1 MSIIVTYARYWVGF
15 GLLVMLV
22 AGAAIGYYGLSLS
35 IEFTGG
41 SVSTVQFQEVERPKV
56 TELQSTIS
64 ELDFINRPDI
74 RPIGERE
81 VSVRTKEITQDQ
93 YEQLVSQLRSAYSTE
108 SISEEQVLNERG
120 FSRVGPAIS
129 EELRQ
134 RAIIGLSIVAVAII
148 GFIALVF
155 RKASYP
161 VPSVFYGLAA
171 ILALVH
177 DVLIPVGVFAYLGH
191 LGLTEI
197 DVLFVVALLSIL
209 GLSVNDTIVVFD
221 RVRENLRLYG
231 ADQFERI
238 VRISLRQTLLRSINT
253 SLTLLLVLVP
263 IFLFGGQSVKY
274 FALALTIGT
283 IAGAYSSIFLASST
297 IVMLYRI
304 LQRRRGQ
311 VYQQG

>member
-1 MSIIVTYARYWVGF
+1 IGF
-15 GLLVMLV
+15 GLLVMLA
-22 AGAAIGYYGLSLS
+22 AGIAVGYYGLSLS

-41 SVSTVQFQEVERPKV
+41 SVSKVQFQEVERPNV
-56 TELQSTIS
+56 TALQSTVS
-64 ELDFINRPDI
+64 ELKFVNRPEI
-74 RPIGERE
+74 RPIGDKE
-81 VSVRTKEITQDQ
+81 VSIRTKEITQDQ
-93 YEQLVSQLRSAYSTE
+93 YEQLVSKLRSAYSTDKV
-108 SISEEQVLNERG
+108 SEDQVLNKRG

-161 VPSVFYGLAA
+161 VPSVFYGLSA

-177 DVLIPVGVFAYLGH
+177 DILIPVGVFAYLGH

-197 DVLFVVALLSIL
+197 DVLFIVALLSIL

-231 ADQFERI
+231 TDQFERI
-238 VRISLRQTLLRSINT
+238 VQMSLRQTLLRSINT

-283 IAGAYSSIFLASST
+283 VAGAYSSIFLASST
-297 IVMLYRI
+297 IVVLYRM
-304 LQRRRGQ
+304 LRRRRRGQ
-311 VYQQG
+311 VYQES